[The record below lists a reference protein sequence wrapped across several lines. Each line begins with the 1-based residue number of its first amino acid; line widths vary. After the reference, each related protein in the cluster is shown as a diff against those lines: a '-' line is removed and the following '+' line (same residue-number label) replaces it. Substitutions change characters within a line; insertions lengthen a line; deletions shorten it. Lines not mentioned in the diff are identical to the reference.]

1 MRTPSVLGLLAGL
14 ASAGLSIALNLQ
26 RGDVRFVSIAPDG
39 LSLIVIAGFIATAA
53 FMAAWRNPNMAR
65 RDAWHAAF
73 VAAGAFAVTMAGFTR
88 WYLPDGGPALGS
100 VMALV
105 GMVLTSLGGAIAG
118 REGQHSRHVSA

>member
-14 ASAGLSIALNLQ
+14 ASAALSIALNLQ
-26 RGDVRFVSIAPDG
+26 RGDASVISLAPDG
-39 LSLIVIAGFIATAA
+39 FSLMVIAGFIATAA
-53 FMAAWRNPNMAR
+53 FLAAWRNPEMAR

-118 REGQHSRHVSA
+118 RDGHHSPHVSA